1 MVGINILVG
10 LVLFWLGYF
19 LSVALTNSKV
29 DDLEREKFI
38 LEKRYELVKETNID
52 LTKHISKLEDKLIAI
67 EHGNKEEKNGQRK
80 PSEDD

>member
-1 MVGINILVG
+1 MIGINILVG

-19 LSVALTNSKV
+19 LSVAMTNSKV

-67 EHGNKEEKNGQRK
+67 EHNKEEN
-80 PSEDD
+80 

>member
-1 MVGINILVG
+1 MIGINILVG

-19 LSVALTNSKV
+19 LSVAMTNSKV

-67 EHGNKEEKNGQRK
+67 EHNNKEEK
-80 PSEDD
+80 

>member
-1 MVGINILVG
+1 MIGINILVG

-19 LSVALTNSKV
+19 LSVAMTNSKV

-67 EHGNKEEKNGQRK
+67 EHDKEEKNGQRK

>member
-19 LSVALTNSKV
+19 LSVAMTNSKV

-67 EHGNKEEKNGQRK
+67 EHNNKEEN
-80 PSEDD
+80 

>member
-1 MVGINILVG
+1 MIGINILVG

-19 LSVALTNSKV
+19 FSVAMTNSKV

-67 EHGNKEEKNGQRK
+67 EHNNKEEN
-80 PSEDD
+80 

>member
-67 EHGNKEEKNGQRK
+67 EHDNKEEN
-80 PSEDD
+80 